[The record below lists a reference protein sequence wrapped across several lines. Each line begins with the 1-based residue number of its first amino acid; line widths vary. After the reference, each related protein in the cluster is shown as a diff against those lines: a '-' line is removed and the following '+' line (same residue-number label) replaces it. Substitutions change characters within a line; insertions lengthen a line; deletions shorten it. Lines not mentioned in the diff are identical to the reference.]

1 MIINDLKE
9 TNRRLEM
16 ERILANLGNELENIK
31 DALKEC
37 LKNTQLNKNEIDVRF
52 STRTI
57 LIVNNLIYILY

>member
-1 MIINDLKE
+1 MTINDLKE

-37 LKNTQLNKNEIDVRF
+37 LKNTQLNKNEIDVR
-52 STRTI
+52 T
-57 LIVNNLIYILY
+57 VLY